1 MVLSGGGFLAAGTA
15 LRVYATLH
23 TTHTSET
30 DTGVGWGQRATTP
43 RSPRLPE
50 LCSSAMARRQAQGSG
65 SPEVWTPAA
74 DSPTAVR
81 TDDPQWCA
89 PRRTARRRF
98 FFFLLLF
105 LTDTELWRA
114 SQRSNADPKYL
125 GVRRRRRELR
135 DGWAEV
141 YIAEPGGLPAAAAA
155 AAGVQVQ
162 YLLDNRRGGPAEAG
176 GKRWKPTACRFVKN
190 LTE

>member
-1 MVLSGGGFLAAGTA
+1 MQHYTRHTRVKRTLGWGGGSGQPHHAALASQSFVPRPWHADRLRAQGLQKCGLLQPTAPQPCVQTTLSGA
-15 LRVYATLH
+15 H
-23 TTHTSET
+23 HDE
-30 DTGVGWGQRATTP
+30 P
-43 RSPRLPE
+43 R
-50 LCSSAMARRQAQGSG
+50 GDG
-65 SPEVWTPAA
+65 
-74 DSPTAVR
+74 
-81 TDDPQWCA
+81 
-89 PRRTARRRF
+89 